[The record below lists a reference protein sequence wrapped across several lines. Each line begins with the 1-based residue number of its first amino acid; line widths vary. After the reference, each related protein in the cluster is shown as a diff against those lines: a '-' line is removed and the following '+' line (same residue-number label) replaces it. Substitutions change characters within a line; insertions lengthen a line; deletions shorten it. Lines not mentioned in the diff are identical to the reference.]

1 MQLAKT
7 ISNAVYYLS
16 LLLAAIGFFF
26 LGAWFYQVVSWY
38 PRGGKPVT
46 GAKSLIGKTG
56 QIVRD
61 NGTNMVV
68 RVDGQNW
75 NAKYVGEQRP
85 EVGDR
90 VSIKDVNGLNL
101 LVEEIKDGN

>member
-7 ISNAVYYLS
+7 ISNTVYYLS

-75 NAKYVGEQRP
+75 NAKYSGNIRPAVGEKVKVLAIR
-85 EVGDR
+85 
-90 VSIKDVNGLNL
+90 GLNL
-101 LVEEIKDGN
+101 LIEPAKKS

>member
-1 MQLAKT
+1 M
-7 ISNAVYYLS
+7 
-16 LLLAAIGFFF
+16 
-26 LGAWFYQVVSWY
+26 VSWY

-46 GAKSLIGKTG
+46 GTKSLIGKVG

-75 NAKYVGEQRP
+75 NAKYTGNDRPDVGEN
-85 EVGDR
+85 VI
-90 VSIKDVNGLNL
+90 IKDVMGLNL

>member
-1 MQLAKT
+1 MQWTKT
-7 ISNAVYYLS
+7 ISNTVYYLS

-75 NAKYVGEQRP
+75 NAKYSGNIRHAVGEKVKVLAIR
-85 EVGDR
+85 
-90 VSIKDVNGLNL
+90 GLNL
-101 LVEEIKDGN
+101 LIEPVKKS